1 MIGLL
6 VALYP
11 AHWRRRYGEEF
22 RAILEM
28 RPLGPFDVAD
38 VVLGALDAR
47 LTRRQR
53 ANAIEPDGGHH
64 VMLRIGGFG
73 AIVGGVLWFSG
84 IAALSA
90 GVGPT
95 ALWGAVAVLGNLGIL
110 VALAGLSAFQA
121 HVHPRLA
128 WAAFAI
134 PAFGTIAS
142 VVGLLGLFVPTAIY
156 PGGGLIDPWSIWF
169 IGLLAMMLG
178 SVLFGVATV
187 RARVLS
193 RGSAVSLGIFAIAS
207 MGLGLGFFGSPPES
221 GPRELFTALF
231 VGGFAASWVALGVS
245 ALRRGPIRAIT
256 PA

>member
-1 MIGLL
+1 LIGLL

-22 RAILEM
+22 RVLLES

-38 VVLGALDAR
+38 IVLGALDAR
-47 LTRRQR
+47 LTRHRR
-53 ANAIEPDGGHH
+53 AEANGPQEGHH

-73 AIVGGVLWFSG
+73 AIGGALLWFAG

-90 GVGPT
+90 DFEPMG
-95 ALWGAVAVLGNLGIL
+95 LWSAIAVLGNLGIL
-110 VALAGLSAFQA
+110 LALAGLSAFQA
-121 HVHPRLA
+121 HRHPRLA

-142 VVGLLGLFVPTAIY
+142 AAGLLGMSISLPFMPAMVA
-156 PGGGLIDPWSIWF
+156 LDPWSTWI
-169 IGLLAMMLG
+169 IGLIATLLG
-178 SVLFGVATV
+178 SVLFAIATI

-193 RGSAVSLGIFAIAS
+193 PRAAVSLAAFAVAS
-207 MGLGLGFFGSPPES
+207 IVFGLGLFDVQVS
-221 GPRELFTALF
+221 GLRELATPIGI
-231 VGGFAASWVALGVS
+231 GGFAASWLMLGVS
-245 ALRRGPIRAIT
+245 ALRRGPIRAIA

>member
-1 MIGLL
+1 LIGLL
-6 VALYP
+6 IALYP

-22 RAILEM
+22 RAVLEM

-47 LTRRQR
+47 LTRSRR
-53 ANAIEPDGGHH
+53 GEATGHDGGHN

-84 IAALSA
+84 MAALSA
-90 GVGPT
+90 DDTAP
-95 ALWGAVAVLGNLGIL
+95 ALWGAVAILGNLALL

-121 HVHPRLA
+121 HRHPRLA

-142 VVGLLGLFVPTAIY
+142 VVGLAGMLIPMGIFA
-156 PGGGLIDPWSIWF
+156 GGSTIDPWSIWF
-169 IGLLAMMLG
+169 IGLLATLVG
-178 SVLFGVATV
+178 SVLFAIATV

-193 RGSAVSLGIFAIAS
+193 RRAAISLGGFAAISIAI
-207 MGLGLGFFGSPPES
+207 GLGLAGPSGDGSS
-221 GPRELFTALF
+221 DELATA
-231 VGGFAASWVALGVS
+231 VAIGAFAASWVALGVS
-245 ALRRGPIRAIT
+245 ALRRGPIRAIA